1 MKNKQASTARLLTR
15 KRLETIEDLVG
26 QLIGVRKEISQ
37 GKISELRVTCGKQGC
52 KCTRGQK
59 HLAYYLSLSRGGP
72 PRRISIPKK
81 DLRTLNGRTERYREF
96 RRLRAQLNKTFKRL
110 ITQLDSLEEAL
121 TVPYEKE

>member
-37 GKISELRVTCGKQGC
+37 GKINEFRVTCGKQGC
-52 KCTRGQK
+52 KCARGEK
-59 HLAYYLSLSRGGP
+59 HLARYLSLSRGGP
-72 PRRISIPKK
+72 LKRISVPKK
-81 DLRTLNGRTERYREF
+81 DLPRICERTERYRAF
-96 RRLRAQLNKTFKRL
+96 RQLRAQLNKTFKSL
-110 ITQLDSLEEAL
+110 MTQIDSLEEAL